1 SDKRLQRKYDLS
13 RVVVSSVTY
22 SSRVPLGR
30 MCTTW
35 RHCYGPYNHPHTRHA
50 CPCGRL

>member
-1 SDKRLQRKYDLS
+1 
-13 RVVVSSVTY
+13 
-22 SSRVPLGR
+22 

-50 CPCGRL
+50 CPCGRLNAFMIRVCRFKYTLVLKFSVLSLLVDQS